1 MSGSGATIDVWMD
14 ASLEALRDVMVQ
26 ACGMDGLDVV
36 ASADQMPPDL
46 AGAFIPLAGE
56 RDSAQVGLAGD
67 LDARQRVCGAL
78 MQMSPE
84 EAAELSTS
92 DVVDAMGEIVNI
104 AAGGIK
110 SRLQPMLGALTMG
123 LPLFINGRVEATE
136 RVETRVARVTTGGL
150 ELVVVVV
157 RGREGR

>member
-1 MSGSGATIDVWMD
+1 VSGSGATIDSWME

-26 ACGMDGLDVV
+26 ACGLEGLELV
-36 ASADQMPPDL
+36 AAADQMPPDL

-56 RDSAQVGLAGD
+56 KDSAQVGLAGE
-67 LDARQRVCGAL
+67 LEARQRVCGAL

-92 DVVDAMGEIVNI
+92 DIVDAMGEVVNI

-110 SRLQPMLGALTMG
+110 SRLQPLLGSLTMG
-123 LPLFINGRVEATE
+123 LPLFINGRVEATD
-136 RVETRVARVTTGGL
+136 RVETRVARVSTGAF
-150 ELVVVVV
+150 ELVVVIV